1 MPFAKFCRVSKLAEI
16 RVKQQSIFQTPVNSV
31 TISHIEFLT
40 KKEKKI
46 MFSLQDLLGQQQGSQ
61 AIDRIS
67 QNLGADNSAV
77 NSAIQMA
84 LPVILS
90 GLARN
95 AQQPQG
101 AQSLNSA
108 LEQDHNGGLLDNLMG
123 YLGGGVPKPQEAD
136 RQTNGV
142 GILEHIFGSKQGQ
155 VAQEVSNKT
164 GLNMSQVAQLLIT
177 LAPIVMSFLG
187 KKKQQENLGADGL
200 SNWLGGQQQQM
211 QSSGNPM
218 MDMAS
223 RMLDQDGD
231 GSAMDDLASMAFGY
245 MRGK

>member
-1 MPFAKFCRVSKLAEI
+1 
-16 RVKQQSIFQTPVNSV
+16 
-31 TISHIEFLT
+31 
-40 KKEKKI
+40 

-61 AIDRIS
+61 AVDQIS

-77 NSAIQMA
+77 SSAIQMA

-90 GLARN
+90 GLANN

-101 AQSLNSA
+101 AENLNNA
-108 LEQDHNGGLLDNLMG
+108 LDKDHNGGLLDNLMG
-123 YLGGGVPKPQEAD
+123 YLGGGIPQPQQAD
-136 RQTNGV
+136 RQTNGA
-142 GILEHIFGSKQGQ
+142 GILGHIFGNNQGQ

-164 GLNMSQVAQLLIT
+164 GLNTSQVAQLLIT
-177 LAPIVMSFLG
+177 LAPIVMSYLG
-187 KKKQQENLGADGL
+187 KKKQQEGLGADGL

-218 MDMAS
+218 VDMAS
-223 RMLDQDGD
+223 RYLDKDGD

-245 MRGK
+245 ISGK